1 MTDSSSRLG
10 LSLMPLRPS
19 LPLKPLI
26 EGYNPVRVIA
36 GLLFFAASNMGYIA
50 YGEATSKAAIATSYR
65 IVSNKRAARTA
76 ITSRTPDNRSVH
88 VLKTFFWS
96 PQIVRIDTAP
106 AFTVLPHVT
115 TLILILLAT
124 THRRAIQR
132 YIIVTVL
139 NPI

>member
-36 GLLFFAASNMGYIA
+36 GLLFFAASNMGYIT
-50 YGEATSKAAIATSYR
+50 YGEATSKAVKAKSYC

-76 ITSRTPDNRSVH
+76 IINRTPDNRSGKH
-88 VLKTFFWS
+88 
-96 PQIVRIDTAP
+96 
-106 AFTVLPHVT
+106 LP
-115 TLILILLAT
+115 TLVIRT
-124 THRRAIQR
+124 
-132 YIIVTVL
+132 
-139 NPI
+139 